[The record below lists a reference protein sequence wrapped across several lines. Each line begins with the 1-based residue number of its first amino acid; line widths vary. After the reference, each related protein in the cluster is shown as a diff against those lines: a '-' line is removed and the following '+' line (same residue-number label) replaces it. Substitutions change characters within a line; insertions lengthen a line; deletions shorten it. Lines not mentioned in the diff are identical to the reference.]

1 MFKVVRMGKQAKRKA
16 NLWISIAAEEFRKV
30 QKRWKIPSIRQFS
43 KFLKMS
49 PRTLSKFVHVD
60 GSLTLES
67 IAKIYKRLVVLK
79 CLKFV
84 DEELV
89 AEEQRLKDSMF
100 RVMMSVST
108 IPQSIAEVVQDEL
121 EHQM

>member
-1 MFKVVRMGKQAKRKA
+1 MARQTKRKS
-16 NLWISIAAEEFRKV
+16 NLWIATAAEEFRKV
-30 QKRWKIPSIRQFS
+30 QKRWKFSSLRQFS
-43 KFLKMS
+43 KFLRMS
-49 PRTLSKFVHVD
+49 PRTLAKLVHVD

-89 AEEQRLKDSMF
+89 EEEHRLKDSLF

-108 IPQSIAEVVQDEL
+108 VPQSIKEVVQDEL
-121 EHQM
+121 EHQR